1 MLVLSIAV
9 FASADDSKL
18 ILGTSADNPPS
29 EFMYLD
35 ENNEMVYGGIDV
47 SAAGYIAEQMNRE
60 LVVENMTPEVRDA
73 FYSGDAPHDMYIG
86 EIVKV
91 V

>member
-1 MLVLSIAV
+1 MKKIISLTLVLMLVLSIAV

-18 ILGTSADNPPS
+18 ILGTSADYPPF

-60 LVVENMTPEVRDA
+60 LVVENMSFDYLLVA
-73 FYSGDAPHDMYIG
+73 LS
-86 EIVKV
+86 K
-91 V
+91 